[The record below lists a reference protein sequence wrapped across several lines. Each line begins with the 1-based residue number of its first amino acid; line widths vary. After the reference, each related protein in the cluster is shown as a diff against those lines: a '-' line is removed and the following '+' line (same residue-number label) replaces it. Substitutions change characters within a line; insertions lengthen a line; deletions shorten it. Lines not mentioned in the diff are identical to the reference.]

1 MHIEATYP
9 DEEENLNVWTSE
21 SKMVN
26 IIKRYN
32 ELNFKF
38 KQLRLSG
45 KNVN

>member
-1 MHIEATYP
+1 MHIEAIYP

-26 IIKRYN
+26 VIKRYN

-38 KQLRLSG
+38 KQLRISG
-45 KNVN
+45 KNAN